1 MNNRLKTLTK
11 GIADVSPLMIP
22 VVPFGIIFG
31 VIGMELGLSA
41 YMTFGMSVI
50 IFGGASQIVLLQLFS
65 GGASSLVAITS
76 VGAVNSRHLLY
87 GAVFSEYLSHLKL
100 TWKIILSYILIDQA
114 FAVSNTY
121 FKKNKENEFKHY
133 HLLGAGFTCWTIW
146 QISTIL
152 GIVLGSV
159 VPEELGLSFT
169 ISLTFL
175 ALLIND
181 FRKFKNIIVMMVSGI
196 VATIGYNAIPFQAYI
211 IVAALSALLVAT
223 LLTLI
228 NLKKKIMHW
237 STIIYCGMIT
247 YLTRFSMIFLLKE
260 DILNDKTKK
269 VLSYVPSAIFPA
281 IIFPPI
287 FLDSAG
293 SLDIESNPKIF
304 AAILAIIVGYMSR
317 SILVTIF
324 VGLISYWFLIF
335 VYYQ

>member
-1 MNNRLKTLTK
+1 MNKRLKTLTK

-31 VIGMELGLSA
+31 VIGMELGLSP
-41 YMTFGMSVI
+41 YMTFGTSVI

-100 TWKIILSYILIDQA
+100 SWKVILSYILIDQA

-133 HLLGAGFTCWTIW
+133 HLLGAGFTCWTVW
-146 QISTIL
+146 QISTLL

-159 VPEELGLSFT
+159 IPEELGLSFT

-181 FRKFKNIIVMMVSGI
+181 FRKFKNVIVMLISGI
-196 VATIGYNAIPFQAYI
+196 VATIGYNTIPFQAYI

-228 NLKKKIMHW
+228 NLKKK
-237 STIIYCGMIT
+237 
-247 YLTRFSMIFLLKE
+247 
-260 DILNDKTKK
+260 
-269 VLSYVPSAIFPA
+269 
-281 IIFPPI
+281 
-287 FLDSAG
+287 
-293 SLDIESNPKIF
+293 
-304 AAILAIIVGYMSR
+304 
-317 SILVTIF
+317 
-324 VGLISYWFLIF
+324 
-335 VYYQ
+335 

>member
-1 MNNRLKTLTK
+1 MNKRLKTLTK

-22 VVPFGIIFG
+22 VLPFGIIFG
-31 VIGMELGLSA
+31 VIGMELGLSP

-100 TWKIILSYILIDQA
+100 AWKIILSYVLIDQA

-121 FKKNKENEFKHY
+121 FKKNKNNTFKHY
-133 HLLGAGFTCWTIW
+133 HLLGAGFTCWTVW

-159 VPEELGLSFT
+159 IPEELGLSFT

-181 FRKFKNIIVMMVSGI
+181 FRKFKNIIVMLVSGI
-196 VATIGYNAIPFQAYI
+196 VATIGYNTIPFQAYI
-211 IVAALSALLVAT
+211 IVAAIAALLVAI

-228 NLKKKIMHW
+228 TLKK
-237 STIIYCGMIT
+237 
-247 YLTRFSMIFLLKE
+247 
-260 DILNDKTKK
+260 N
-269 VLSYVPSAIFPA
+269 
-281 IIFPPI
+281 
-287 FLDSAG
+287 
-293 SLDIESNPKIF
+293 
-304 AAILAIIVGYMSR
+304 
-317 SILVTIF
+317 
-324 VGLISYWFLIF
+324 
-335 VYYQ
+335 